1 MPDNKELV
9 TVKETSDILN
19 YAISLPDKKCIT
31 FGELQQIVDEMP
43 KLNAY
48 ANPSYYS
55 INDGL
60 IDGRSNSYNFML
72 VENAGKT
79 NAKVKSAY
87 GEVLLT
93 SDTLGGYTL
102 IPNASGYDQVYIHL
116 NSYQRPVG
124 YRFAPDS
131 NGNFTRKV
139 YSPTSNS
146 PDSGYSR
153 GWRFEFNDDYTMNG
167 FGYFYF
173 IIIY

>member
-9 TVKETSDILN
+9 TVKEASEILN

-31 FGELQQIVDEMP
+31 FEELQQVVDEMP

-79 NAKVKSAY
+79 KAKVRSAY

-102 IPNASGYDQVYIHL
+102 IPNSSGYDQVYVYL
-116 NSYQRPVG
+116 NSFPKTCLDIG
-124 YRFAPDS
+124 FAPEFKWQISLESYISHLQLILILDIL
-131 NGNFTRKV
+131 K
-139 YSPTSNS
+139 
-146 PDSGYSR
+146 DGYLTLMKIM
-153 GWRFEFNDDYTMNG
+153 G
-167 FGYFYF
+167 
-173 IIIY
+173 